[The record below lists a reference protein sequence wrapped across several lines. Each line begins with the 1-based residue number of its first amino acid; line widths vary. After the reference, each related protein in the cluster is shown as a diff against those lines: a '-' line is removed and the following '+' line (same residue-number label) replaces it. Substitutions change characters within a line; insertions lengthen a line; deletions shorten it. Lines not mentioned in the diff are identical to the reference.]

1 MVHIPSSSSFK
12 FPIIIYHCK
21 RINCTLSMNKEKKTK
36 SKKSPGTAQFKKN
49 ERIKKAK
56 GEKHETETEVCQLI
70 LGFCFKV
77 VIFYPMENMSVEIV
91 VLGVAAKVLDR
102 FRALASKQLHDDV
115 PLGGVKDGRLEVL
128 RPRLVLFGNGR
139 SVIVGRLLVENV
151 AVAGSRS
158 VATSVP
164 KTYRVS

>member
-1 MVHIPSSSSFK
+1 MEI
-12 FPIIIYHCK
+12 
-21 RINCTLSMNKEKKTK
+21 
-36 SKKSPGTAQFKKN
+36 A
-49 ERIKKAK
+49 
-56 GEKHETETEVCQLI
+56 
-70 LGFCFKV
+70 
-77 VIFYPMENMSVEIV
+77 IFYPMENMSVEIV

-139 SVIVGRLLVENV
+139 SVIVGRFLVENV
-151 AVAGSRS
+151 AVAGAGS

-164 KTYRVS
+164 KTNWVS